1 MIPLLR
7 YSEASHNCYSF
18 VLSFLQA
25 LGPPG
30 LDVKSLTKTSLCA
43 QLLLPHTT
51 AAARYISLYRR
62 IRANGQVAVK
72 Q

>member
-1 MIPLLR
+1 MRR

-18 VLSFLQA
+18 VLCFLQA

-30 LDVKSLTKTSLCA
+30 LDVKGLTKPSLCA

-51 AAARYISLYRR
+51 PAARYISLYRR
-62 IRANGQVAVK
+62 LRVDNQVAVDRI
-72 Q
+72 

>member
-1 MIPLLR
+1 MLR

-18 VLSFLQA
+18 VLAFLQA

-51 AAARYISLYRR
+51 SAARYISLYRR
-62 IRANGQVAVK
+62 LRVDGQVTVK
-72 Q
+72 R